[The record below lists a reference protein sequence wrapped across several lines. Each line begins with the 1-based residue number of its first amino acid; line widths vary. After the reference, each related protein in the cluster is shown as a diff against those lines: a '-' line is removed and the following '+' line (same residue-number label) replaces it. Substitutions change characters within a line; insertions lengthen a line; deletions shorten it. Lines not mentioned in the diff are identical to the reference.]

1 MQTQESMYSMLI
13 NAFINFINAAFK
25 LIINLAEW
33 FKAFTFIKSKSTS
46 FISESTN
53 ERLYL
58 SRVFSREFPILYC
71 IFSYLKNFLE

>member
-33 FKAFTFIKSKSTS
+33 FKAFTFIKSKSTG
-46 FISESTN
+46 FITVVN
-53 ERLYL
+53 RLMKGLIYL
-58 SRVFSREFPILYC
+58 VCSRENLLFYIASFH
-71 IFSYLKNFLE
+71 I